1 MGRNEMVKDYAGGCI
16 RQNSRNYRK
25 KTSNSKEFF
34 SAARITWKTIGVMLL
49 VTLAIGITSTF
60 WYGLQIQLA
69 LDQIGRDTKVNKE
82 LTDKNRL
89 LVAQHD
95 LMLTPKYMEKNAR
108 KIGLQPAAENQL
120 RYQ

>member
-1 MGRNEMVKDYAGGCI
+1 MVKDYGGGCI
-16 RQNSRNYRK
+16 CLKNRSYRK
-25 KTSNSKEFF
+25 KCSNPKDFF

-60 WYGLQIQLA
+60 WYGMQIQLA
-69 LDQIGRDTKVNKE
+69 LDQIGRDTTVNKE

-95 LMLTPKYMEKNAR
+95 LMLTSKNMEKSAR